1 MSLHGKNKIYL
12 DETRSV
18 EERAKDLLLDM
29 SLEEKMAQVNCV
41 FPFDK
46 KAMDLAWIAERVPY
60 GIGEVSTLEMRR
72 IPTLQGAA
80 QVAPCFTEQIIRR
93 FYHAYSRN

>member
-29 SLEEKMAQVNCV
+29 SLEEKMGTGQLC
-41 FPFDK
+41 FP
-46 KAMDLAWIAERVPY
+46 
-60 GIGEVSTLEMRR
+60 
-72 IPTLQGAA
+72 
-80 QVAPCFTEQIIRR
+80 IR
-93 FYHAYSRN
+93 

>member
-46 KAMDLAWIAERVPY
+46 KAICKEQ
-60 GIGEVSTLEMRR
+60 
-72 IPTLQGAA
+72 QGS
-80 QVAPCFTEQIIRR
+80 I
-93 FYHAYSRN
+93 

>member
-29 SLEEKMAQVNCV
+29 SLEERMAQVNCV

-46 KAMDLAWIAERVPY
+46 KAMDFAWISERVPL
-60 GIGEVSTLEMRR
+60 VSARSVPWKCGAYRPYKARR
-72 IPTLQGAA
+72 SG
-80 QVAPCFTEQIIRR
+80 
-93 FYHAYSRN
+93 

>member
-46 KAMDLAWIAERVPY
+46 KAMDLGSLRECLMVSARSVPWKCGAY
-60 GIGEVSTLEMRR
+60 RPYKARR
-72 IPTLQGAA
+72 SG
-80 QVAPCFTEQIIRR
+80 
-93 FYHAYSRN
+93 